1 MVTITKYGYFPV
13 ADPNGKCRSARCP
26 TRRVIARDR
35 RATRLGIT
43 DSGRAL
49 FDEAFTTCLR
59 LYESIL
65 EEFTP
70 SEVKN
75 FDALL
80 EKLVTRLD
88 ELSGIRQPWGTS

>member
-1 MVTITKYGYFPV
+1 
-13 ADPNGKCRSARCP
+13 
-26 TRRVIARDR
+26 
-35 RATRLGIT
+35 
-43 DSGRAL
+43 L